1 MVNPMRLTLLTGPAL
16 EPLELDDLKAH
27 LRLDTDDEDQYLS
40 SLITTSRLHVEA
52 AMGLALITQVWLWQA
67 DRWPATGCIELSI
80 RPVQAVEEVS
90 VVRADAVEET
100 VATTTYQTDIA
111 GGVARLAP
119 SASTW
124 PLPGA
129 RMGGA
134 RIRFRAGFGDVA
146 GDVPDAIRH
155 ALKLLA
161 AHWYEVRDPVHIGSH
176 TARVP
181 DIVSDLLLPYK
192 VHRL

>member
-1 MVNPMRLTLLTGPAL
+1 MRLTLLTGPAS
-16 EPLELDDLKAH
+16 EPLDLDDLKAH
-27 LRLDTDDEDQYLS
+27 LRLDSDDEDQYLS

-52 AMGLALITQVWLWQA
+52 AMGLALITQRWLWQA
-67 DRWPATGCIELSI
+67 DQWPADGCIELPV
-80 RPVQAVEEVS
+80 RPVQTVEQVSVIRADTTEEV
-90 VVRADAVEET
+90 
-100 VATTTYQTDIA
+100 VATNTYQVDIA
-111 GGVARLAP
+111 GGVGRLAP
-119 SASTW
+119 AASTW

-134 RIRFRAGFGDVA
+134 RITFRAGFADA
-146 GDVPDAIRH
+146 AIDVPDAIRH

-192 VHRL
+192 VYRL